1 MFYKGVFECWTNAR
15 PIRAPQEH
23 SKISARSG
31 RSDPATR
38 STAKEI
44 THSRKDSGTEEEG
57 IEGYRHSGGKIKFL
71 PRFEISVHRGL
82 AQFSLSGLVLAQY
95 AQAFTP
101 V

>member
-1 MFYKGVFECWTNAR
+1 MDPHRQAR
-15 PIRAPQEH
+15 A
-23 SKISARSG
+23 
-31 RSDPATR
+31 
-38 STAKEI
+38 TAKVI
-44 THSRKDSGTEEEG
+44 AQSRKVSGTAEEG
-57 IEGYRHSGGKIKFL
+57 IEGYYKHSGGKIKFL